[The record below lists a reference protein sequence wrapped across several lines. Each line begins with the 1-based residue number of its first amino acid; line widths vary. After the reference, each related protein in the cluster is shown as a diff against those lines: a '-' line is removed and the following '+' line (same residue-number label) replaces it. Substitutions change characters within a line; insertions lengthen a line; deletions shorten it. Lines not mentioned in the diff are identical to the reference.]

1 MEQIG
6 NRADRMTIGGDE
18 LFLYSGTNIEVH
30 DSGLDC
36 FSYNVF
42 LMIALISA
50 YHVTFTYIMFIINLF
65 LLNLKIVLQYLLVT
79 C

>member
-1 MEQIG
+1 M
-6 NRADRMTIGGDE
+6 RIGGDE

-30 DSGLDC
+30 DSGLDS

-50 YHVTFTYIMFIINLF
+50 YHVRPTFVMFIINFFTQIWFKLC
-65 LLNLKIVLQYLLVT
+65 L